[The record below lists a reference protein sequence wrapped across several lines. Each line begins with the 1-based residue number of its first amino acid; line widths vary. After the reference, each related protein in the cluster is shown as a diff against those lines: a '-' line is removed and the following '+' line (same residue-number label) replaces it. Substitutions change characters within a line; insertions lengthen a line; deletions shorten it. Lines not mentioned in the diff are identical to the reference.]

1 MLRYFI
7 LLNGWYDN
15 YMKFDNEHEMQWAQV
30 IGNWEEVVVSIIL
43 SCFNV
48 WSLEIDSNQLL
59 KTYVNVSCGLI

>member
-1 MLRYFI
+1 
-7 LLNGWYDN
+7 
-15 YMKFDNEHEMQWAQV
+15 MKFDNEHEMQWAQV

-59 KTYVNVSCGLI
+59 KTYVNVACGLI